1 MSKLAWLCVI
11 AAVSGLGCG
20 AEPAQDCPKVPGVFA
35 AKYEYQA
42 GSCSPAVPSYA
53 FRVEPED
60 KGTVTRIE
68 TRTNDTVTTEMVFRG
83 CQLSLTQSVDAAGM
97 RMLQMDADLEVES
110 ASALSGLV
118 TRTEFMP
125 DGAISCHGVYRA
137 DYTRQDVVTGSAVEQ
152 SQTVP

>member
-1 MSKLAWLCVI
+1 MSKLAWLCVV
-11 AAVSGLGCG
+11 ATLSGLGCG
-20 AEPAQDCPKVPGVFA
+20 AETAEDCPKVPGVFA
-35 AKYEYQA
+35 ATYEYQA

-68 TRTNDTVTTEMVFRG
+68 TRTSDTVTTKMVFRG
-83 CQLSLTQSVDAAGM
+83 CQLSLTQSIASAGA
-97 RMLQMDADLEVES
+97 RTLRMDADLQVES
-110 ASALSGLV
+110 ASSLSGLV

-125 DGAISCHGVYRA
+125 DGAFLCHGVYQA
-137 DYTRQDVVTGSAVEQ
+137 DYVRQDLVTGSAVEQ